1 MLSLKNI
8 SFGFDNHLLFNKV
21 SFEVKEGEFCFL
33 IGKSGC
39 GKSSLL
45 KLIYLDFVPISGN
58 IEFLNF
64 NYASVKISQIP
75 LIRRKIGVVF
85 QDYKLLRD
93 RNLEDNLAFILNV
106 TSRKKSEIRKK
117 INEVL
122 TTVGLSHK
130 RLSMPDALSGGEK
143 QRAAIARAI
152 INDPNLI
159 IADEPTGNLD
169 PETSSEI
176 IQTLVNINK
185 RGTAV
190 LFATHNYELI
200 KKHNYRIF
208 KISNETVEEVKKES
222 FN

>member
-1 MLSLKNI
+1 MLTFKNI
-8 SFGFDNHLLFNKV
+8 SFGFDNHLLFKKV
-21 SFEVKEGEFCFL
+21 SFEVQEGEFCFL

-58 IEFLNF
+58 IEFLSF

-106 TSRKKSEIRKK
+106 TSRKKNEIRKK

-122 TTVGLSHK
+122 TTIGLSHK
-130 RLSMPDALSGGEK
+130 RLSMPDMLSGGEK

-152 INDPNLI
+152 INDPHLI

-200 KKHNYRIF
+200 KKHNYKIF